1 MKTKLNVYHEIDNED
16 KAEEYLNNSISFI
29 GLILMYFKFLESF
42 SVICE
47 RFTDRRNLQCNRY
60 KLFLN

>member
-29 GLILMYFKFLESF
+29 GLILRYFKFLESF
-42 SVICE
+42 
-47 RFTDRRNLQCNRY
+47 
-60 KLFLN
+60 